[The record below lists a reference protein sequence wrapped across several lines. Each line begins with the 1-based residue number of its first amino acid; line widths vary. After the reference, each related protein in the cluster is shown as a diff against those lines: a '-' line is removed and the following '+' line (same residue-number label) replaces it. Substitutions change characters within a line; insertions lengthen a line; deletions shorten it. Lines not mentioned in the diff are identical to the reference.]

1 MAVGDERPGAD
12 WRVVWTSRWWGE
24 SGGSAAATADSAA
37 TAAAQ
42 ARVSHVTSRH
52 VIASLTLYSSKMIT
66 LPHRI
71 IWSWYTGRW
80 WTCCYV
86 WYSEQGTGRGRSPP
100 RPILAVPNVTANS
113 SAASVPITVLLCSFN
128 VPPAWN
134 RFPHY
139 LGAAPGGLASIRH
152 LKTRLLTLLLT
163 STL

>member
-1 MAVGDERPGAD
+1 MSDQALTDESFGLLGDEA
-12 WRVVWTSRWWGE
+12 SR
-24 SGGSAAATADSAA
+24 
-37 TAAAQ
+37 AAAQ
-42 ARVSHVTSRH
+42 QQQQTQQPQQQLKLGSVTSRH

-80 WTCCYV
+80 WMCCYV